1 MILLKTPYDKN
12 ILATRDAVCSSPR
25 ASGTALKWV
34 WQPGNLATWQ
44 PGNLA
49 TEQAKVPR
57 KVTMSSAD
65 VWGKPPNNKLRGDD
79 PPLIHDIS
87 GVFISRT

>member
-1 MILLKTPYDKN
+1 M
-12 ILATRDAVCSSPR
+12 
-25 ASGTALKWV
+25 G
-34 WQPGNLATWQ
+34 
-44 PGNLA
+44 LA

-65 VWGKPPNNKLRGDD
+65 VWGKPPNNNLRGDG

-87 GVFISRT
+87 GVFISGT

>member
-1 MILLKTPYDKN
+1 MVQRVFLPAYQE
-12 ILATRDAVCSSPR
+12 
-25 ASGTALKWV
+25 WV
-34 WQPGNLATWQ
+34 RNES
-44 PGNLA
+44 GNLA

-65 VWGKPPNNKLRGDD
+65 VWGKTPNNKLRGDD

>member
-1 MILLKTPYDKN
+1 VLL
-12 ILATRDAVCSSPR
+12 SPR
-25 ASGTALKWV
+25 IRNG
-34 WQPGNLATWQ
+34 PEMG
-44 PGNLA
+44 LA